1 MKNILLI
8 NSPFEFPDKEIHI
21 TEPLGLEYLASTLYN
36 NNYNVFIYDSSI
48 VIPKKIKDNLYSF
61 ELNEK
66 EIINFIKIKDI
77 DCIGI
82 SCHYS
87 FSANSMYKLIEKIKN
102 IYPFLPIVVGGLY
115 ISVFEEKALKECDYI
130 DFGLIGESENTFL
143 ELLNNIE
150 RQYYIEDIDG
160 LIYRYNDKIVK
171 NKKCN
176 YIKNLDE
183 ISFPGRYLL
192 DIKPYML
199 GSTNKKLYGLGY
211 KPSLSILTS
220 RSCPNNCSFC
230 NMKLVHGNKWRS
242 RSVNNVIEEIE
253 IIINKYK
260 AEHLFI
266 MDDNFTFNINRSKE
280 ICEQIIRKNLKIKW
294 NTPNGISIKNVDLKL
309 VKLMKKSGCASVS
322 IAIES
327 GSEYIRNVIMN
338 KKIYN
343 SDIVRVINYFKKVN
357 IPVIGYIIVGMLGE
371 TEKMYKESYDF
382 IKKLNLTSVVVS
394 YATPFP
400 KTKFNEDLINLK
412 ILDKNFSLELDDLN
426 TPIFETDY
434 FTKEDVIKRKQEIK
448 NLFPGLGIL
457 SKLVK

>member
-1 MKNILLI
+1 
-8 NSPFEFPDKEIHI
+8 
-21 TEPLGLEYLASTLYN
+21 
-36 NNYNVFIYDSSI
+36 
-48 VIPKKIKDNLYSF
+48 
-61 ELNEK
+61 
-66 EIINFIKIKDI
+66 
-77 DCIGI
+77 
-82 SCHYS
+82 
-87 FSANSMYKLIEKIKN
+87 
-102 IYPFLPIVVGGLY
+102 
-115 ISVFEEKALKECDYI
+115 
-130 DFGLIGESENTFL
+130 
-143 ELLNNIE
+143 
-150 RQYYIEDIDG
+150 
-160 LIYRYNDKIVK
+160 
-171 NKKCN
+171 
-176 YIKNLDE
+176 
-183 ISFPGRYLL
+183 
-192 DIKPYML
+192 
-199 GSTNKKLYGLGY
+199 
-211 KPSLSILTS
+211 
-220 RSCPNNCSFC
+220 
-230 NMKLVHGNKWRS
+230 
-242 RSVNNVIEEIE
+242 
-253 IIINKYK
+253 
-260 AEHLFI
+260 
-266 MDDNFTFNINRSKE
+266 
-280 ICEQIIRKNLKIKW
+280 
-294 NTPNGISIKNVDLKL
+294 
-309 VKLMKKSGCASVS
+309 MKKSGCASVS